1 VIEVKVKINS
11 IIIFKEDTK
20 EIIAKIKEDGF
31 ETREGFNILLD
42 SYSEE
47 HVSNEL
53 VSLKDILFFKNNPQ
67 ETYLVTQ
74 INQRFFYM
82 TKLTIVDDELTL
94 DTNYI
99 LAYPNSKLFGT
110 LDELGLEK
118 LNRRSPINGRGWAKS
133 PASFL

>member
-1 VIEVKVKINS
+1 MFSFKDLKINS

-47 HVSNEL
+47 NVTNEL
-53 VSLKDILFFKNNPQ
+53 VSLKDILFFKNNPK

-82 TKLTIVDDELTL
+82 TKLIILDDELTL

-118 LNRRSPINGRGWAKS
+118 LQTKEE
-133 PASFL
+133 

>member
-1 VIEVKVKINS
+1 MFNFKDLKINS
-11 IIIFKEDTK
+11 IIVFKEDTK

-53 VSLKDILFFKNNPQ
+53 VSLKDILFFKNNPK

-82 TKLTIVDDELTL
+82 TKLIIVNDELTL

-118 LNRRSPINGRGWAKS
+118 LQTKEE
-133 PASFL
+133 

>member
-1 VIEVKVKINS
+1 MFNFKDLKINS
-11 IIIFKEDTK
+11 IIVFKEDTK

-47 HVSNEL
+47 NVSNEL

-82 TKLTIVDDELTL
+82 TKLTIVDNELTL

-118 LNRRSPINGRGWAKS
+118 LNMEEE
-133 PASFL
+133 

>member
-1 VIEVKVKINS
+1 MFNFKDLKINS
-11 IIIFKEDTK
+11 IIVFKEDTK

-47 HVSNEL
+47 HVSDEL
-53 VSLKDILFFKNNPQ
+53 VSLKDILFFKNNPK

-82 TKLTIVDDELTL
+82 TKLIILNDELTL

-118 LNRRSPINGRGWAKS
+118 LQTKEEE
-133 PASFL
+133 

>member
-1 VIEVKVKINS
+1 MFNFKDLKINS
-11 IIIFKEDTK
+11 IIVFKEDTK

-47 HVSNEL
+47 NVSNEL

-82 TKLTIVDDELTL
+82 TKLTIVDNELTL

-118 LNRRSPINGRGWAKS
+118 LNTEEE
-133 PASFL
+133 

>member
-1 VIEVKVKINS
+1 MFNFKDLKINS

-47 HVSNEL
+47 HVSDEL

-82 TKLTIVDDELTL
+82 TKLIILDDELTL

-99 LAYPNSKLFGT
+99 LAYPNNKLFGT

-118 LNRRSPINGRGWAKS
+118 LNTKEEE
-133 PASFL
+133 

>member
-1 VIEVKVKINS
+1 MFNFKDLKINS
-11 IIIFKEDTK
+11 IIVFKEDTK

-47 HVSNEL
+47 NVSNEL

-82 TKLTIVDDELTL
+82 TKLTIIDDELTL

-99 LAYPNSKLFGT
+99 LAYPNNKLFGT

-118 LNRRSPINGRGWAKS
+118 LNMEEE
-133 PASFL
+133 

>member
-1 VIEVKVKINS
+1 MFNFKDLKINS

-47 HVSNEL
+47 NVTNEL
-53 VSLKDILFFKNNPQ
+53 VSLKDILFFKNNPK

-82 TKLTIVDDELTL
+82 TKLIILNNELTL

-118 LNRRSPINGRGWAKS
+118 LNTKEE
-133 PASFL
+133 

>member
-1 VIEVKVKINS
+1 MFNFKDLKINS

-20 EIIAKIKEDGF
+20 EIIAKIKEDEF

-118 LNRRSPINGRGWAKS
+118 LNMEEE
-133 PASFL
+133 

>member
-1 VIEVKVKINS
+1 MFNFKDLKINS
-11 IIIFKEDTK
+11 IIVFKEDTK
-20 EIIAKIKEDGF
+20 EIIVKIKEDGF

-118 LNRRSPINGRGWAKS
+118 LNMEEE
-133 PASFL
+133 

>member
-1 VIEVKVKINS
+1 MFNFKDLKINS
-11 IIIFKEDTK
+11 IIVFKEDTK

-47 HVSNEL
+47 NVTDEL
-53 VSLKDILFFKNNPQ
+53 VSLKDILFFKNNPK

-82 TKLTIVDDELTL
+82 TKLIILDDELTL

-118 LNRRSPINGRGWAKS
+118 LQMKEEE
-133 PASFL
+133 

>member
-1 VIEVKVKINS
+1 MFNFKDLKINS
-11 IIIFKEDTK
+11 IIVFKEDTK

-47 HVSNEL
+47 NVSNEL
-53 VSLKDILFFKNNPQ
+53 VSLKDILYFKNNPQ

-82 TKLTIVDDELTL
+82 TKLTIIDDELTL

-118 LNRRSPINGRGWAKS
+118 LNTEEE
-133 PASFL
+133 

>member
-1 VIEVKVKINS
+1 MFSFKDLKINS

-47 HVSNEL
+47 HVSDEL
-53 VSLKDILFFKNNPQ
+53 VSLKDILFFKNNPK

-82 TKLTIVDDELTL
+82 TKLIILDDELTL

-118 LNRRSPINGRGWAKS
+118 LNTKEEE
-133 PASFL
+133 

>member
-1 VIEVKVKINS
+1 MFHFKDLKINS
-11 IIIFKEDTK
+11 IIVFKEDTK

-47 HVSNEL
+47 NVSNEL

-118 LNRRSPINGRGWAKS
+118 LNMEEE
-133 PASFL
+133 

>member
-1 VIEVKVKINS
+1 MFNFKDLKINS
-11 IIIFKEDTK
+11 IIVFKEDTK

-82 TKLTIVDDELTL
+82 TKLIIVNDELTL

-118 LNRRSPINGRGWAKS
+118 LNMEEE
-133 PASFL
+133 

>member
-1 VIEVKVKINS
+1 MFNFKDLKINS

-47 HVSNEL
+47 HVSDEL
-53 VSLKDILFFKNNPQ
+53 VSLKDILFFKNNPK

-82 TKLTIVDDELTL
+82 TKLIILDDELTL

-99 LAYPNSKLFGT
+99 LAYPNNKLFGT

-118 LNRRSPINGRGWAKS
+118 LNTKEEE
-133 PASFL
+133 

>member
-1 VIEVKVKINS
+1 MFNFKDLKINS
-11 IIIFKEDTK
+11 IIVFKEDTK

-47 HVSNEL
+47 NVSNEL

-67 ETYLVTQ
+67 ETYLVTK

-118 LNRRSPINGRGWAKS
+118 LNMEEE
-133 PASFL
+133 

>member
-1 VIEVKVKINS
+1 MFNFKDLKINS
-11 IIIFKEDTK
+11 IIVFKEDTK

-74 INQRFFYM
+74 INHRFFYM

-110 LDELGLEK
+110 LNELGLEK
-118 LNRRSPINGRGWAKS
+118 LNMEEE
-133 PASFL
+133 

>member
-1 VIEVKVKINS
+1 MFSFKDLKINS

-47 HVSNEL
+47 NVTNEL
-53 VSLKDILFFKNNPQ
+53 VSLKDILFFKNNPK

-82 TKLTIVDDELTL
+82 TKLIILNDELTL

-118 LNRRSPINGRGWAKS
+118 LQTKEEE
-133 PASFL
+133 

>member
-1 VIEVKVKINS
+1 MFSFKDLKINS

-20 EIIAKIKEDGF
+20 EIITKIKEDGF

-47 HVSNEL
+47 HVSDEL
-53 VSLKDILFFKNNPQ
+53 VSLKDILFFKNNPK

-82 TKLTIVDDELTL
+82 TKLIILDDELTL

-118 LNRRSPINGRGWAKS
+118 LNTKEE
-133 PASFL
+133 

>member
-1 VIEVKVKINS
+1 MFNFKDLKINS

-20 EIIAKIKEDGF
+20 EIIAKIKENGF

-47 HVSNEL
+47 HVSDEL
-53 VSLKDILFFKNNPQ
+53 VSLKDILFFKNNPK

-82 TKLTIVDDELTL
+82 TKLIILNDELTL

-118 LNRRSPINGRGWAKS
+118 LQTKEEE
-133 PASFL
+133 

>member
-1 VIEVKVKINS
+1 MFNFKDLKINS
-11 IIIFKEDTK
+11 IIVFKEDTK

-42 SYSEE
+42 SHSEE
-47 HVSNEL
+47 NVSDEL
-53 VSLKDILFFKNNPQ
+53 VSLKDILFFKNNPK

-82 TKLTIVDDELTL
+82 TKLIILDDELTL

-118 LNRRSPINGRGWAKS
+118 LNTKEEE
-133 PASFL
+133 

>member
-1 VIEVKVKINS
+1 MFNFKDLKINS
-11 IIIFKEDTK
+11 VIVFKEDTK

-47 HVSNEL
+47 NVSNEL

-82 TKLTIVDDELTL
+82 TKLTIIDDELTL

-118 LNRRSPINGRGWAKS
+118 LNMEEE
-133 PASFL
+133 

>member
-1 VIEVKVKINS
+1 MFSFKDLKINS

-20 EIIAKIKEDGF
+20 EIITKIKEDGF

-47 HVSNEL
+47 HVSDEL
-53 VSLKDILFFKNNPQ
+53 VSLKDILFFKNNPK

-82 TKLTIVDDELTL
+82 TKLIILDDELTL

-118 LNRRSPINGRGWAKS
+118 LNTKEEE
-133 PASFL
+133 

>member
-1 VIEVKVKINS
+1 MFNFKDLKINS
-11 IIIFKEDTK
+11 IIIFKEGTK

-47 HVSNEL
+47 HVSDEL
-53 VSLKDILFFKNNPQ
+53 VSLKDILFFKNNPK

-82 TKLTIVDDELTL
+82 TKLIILDDELTL

-118 LNRRSPINGRGWAKS
+118 LNTKEEE
-133 PASFL
+133 

>member
-1 VIEVKVKINS
+1 MFNFKDLKINS

-47 HVSNEL
+47 NVSDEL
-53 VSLKDILFFKNNPQ
+53 VSLKDILFFKNNPK

-82 TKLTIVDDELTL
+82 TKLIILDDELTL

-118 LNRRSPINGRGWAKS
+118 LQTKEE
-133 PASFL
+133 

>member
-1 VIEVKVKINS
+1 MFSFKDLKINS

-47 HVSNEL
+47 NVTDEL
-53 VSLKDILFFKNNPQ
+53 VSLKDILFFKNNPK

-82 TKLTIVDDELTL
+82 TKLIILDDELTL

-118 LNRRSPINGRGWAKS
+118 LNTKEEE
-133 PASFL
+133 

>member
-1 VIEVKVKINS
+1 MFSFKDLKINS

-47 HVSNEL
+47 NLTNEL
-53 VSLKDILFFKNNPQ
+53 VSLKDILFFKNNPK

-82 TKLTIVDDELTL
+82 TKLIIIDDELTL

-99 LAYPNSKLFGT
+99 LVYPNSKLFGT

-118 LNRRSPINGRGWAKS
+118 LQTKEEE
-133 PASFL
+133 

>member
-1 VIEVKVKINS
+1 MFNFKDLKINS
-11 IIIFKEDTK
+11 IIVFKEDTK

-118 LNRRSPINGRGWAKS
+118 LNMKEE
-133 PASFL
+133 

>member
-1 VIEVKVKINS
+1 MFSFKDLKINS

-47 HVSNEL
+47 NLTNEL

-82 TKLTIVDDELTL
+82 TKLIILDDELTL

-118 LNRRSPINGRGWAKS
+118 LNTKEEE
-133 PASFL
+133 

>member
-1 VIEVKVKINS
+1 MFSFKDLKINS
-11 IIIFKEDTK
+11 IIVFKEDTK

-47 HVSNEL
+47 NLTNEL

-82 TKLTIVDDELTL
+82 TKLTIVNDELTL

-118 LNRRSPINGRGWAKS
+118 LQTKEE
-133 PASFL
+133 

>member
-1 VIEVKVKINS
+1 MFNFKDLKINS
-11 IIIFKEDTK
+11 IIVFKEDTK

-31 ETREGFNILLD
+31 ETREGFNVLLD

-47 HVSNEL
+47 NVSNEL

-82 TKLTIVDDELTL
+82 TKLIILDDELTL

-118 LNRRSPINGRGWAKS
+118 LNMEEE
-133 PASFL
+133 

>member
-1 VIEVKVKINS
+1 MFSFKDLKINS

-31 ETREGFNILLD
+31 EIREGFNILLD

-47 HVSNEL
+47 NVTNEL
-53 VSLKDILFFKNNPQ
+53 VSLKDILFFKNNPK

-82 TKLTIVDDELTL
+82 TKLIILDDELTL

-118 LNRRSPINGRGWAKS
+118 LNTKEEE
-133 PASFL
+133 

>member
-1 VIEVKVKINS
+1 MFNFKDLKINS

-47 HVSNEL
+47 NVSNEL

-118 LNRRSPINGRGWAKS
+118 LNTKEEE
-133 PASFL
+133 

>member
-1 VIEVKVKINS
+1 MFNFKDLKINS
-11 IIIFKEDTK
+11 IIIFKEDAK

-47 HVSNEL
+47 HVSDEL
-53 VSLKDILFFKNNPQ
+53 VSLKDILFFKNNPK

-82 TKLTIVDDELTL
+82 TKLIILDDELTL

-118 LNRRSPINGRGWAKS
+118 LNTKEE
-133 PASFL
+133 

>member
-1 VIEVKVKINS
+1 MFDFKDLKINS
-11 IIIFKEDTK
+11 IIVFKEDTK

-53 VSLKDILFFKNNPQ
+53 VSLKDILFFKNNPK

-82 TKLTIVDDELTL
+82 TKLIIINDELTL

-118 LNRRSPINGRGWAKS
+118 LQTKEE
-133 PASFL
+133 

>member
-1 VIEVKVKINS
+1 MFNFKDLKINS

-47 HVSNEL
+47 NVTDEL
-53 VSLKDILFFKNNPQ
+53 VSLKDILFFKNNPK

-82 TKLTIVDDELTL
+82 TKLIILDDELTL

-118 LNRRSPINGRGWAKS
+118 LNTKEEE
-133 PASFL
+133 

>member
-1 VIEVKVKINS
+1 MFNFKDLKINS
-11 IIIFKEDTK
+11 IIVFKEDTK

-47 HVSNEL
+47 NVSNEL

-99 LAYPNSKLFGT
+99 LAYPNNKLFGT

-118 LNRRSPINGRGWAKS
+118 LNMEEE
-133 PASFL
+133 

>member
-1 VIEVKVKINS
+1 MFNFKDLKINS
-11 IIIFKEDTK
+11 IIVFKEDTK

-31 ETREGFNILLD
+31 EAREGFNILLD

-118 LNRRSPINGRGWAKS
+118 LNMEEE
-133 PASFL
+133 